1 VSSLD
6 GIQADPERCPGWRP
20 DCGSAEGGFVTKLLL
35 TMDDTWGTV
44 WVRRS
49 NQASAEAL
57 DLGLFGHVAIVEFGQ
72 L

>member
-1 VSSLD
+1 M
-6 GIQADPERCPGWRP
+6 GFRP
-20 DCGSAEGGFVTKLLL
+20 ILNAVPVGDQIAGRPKGGFVTKFLL